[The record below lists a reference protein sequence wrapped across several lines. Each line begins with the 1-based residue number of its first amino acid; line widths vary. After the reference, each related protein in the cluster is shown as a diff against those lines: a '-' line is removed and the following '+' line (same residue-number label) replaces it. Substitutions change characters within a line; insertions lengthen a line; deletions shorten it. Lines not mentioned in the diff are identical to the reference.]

1 MSDNGGRRS
10 EAGSREDRF
19 DAAIDRAVRE
29 MLDVEPPAGLRGRVL
44 DRIETPR
51 RGFAWIW
58 IAAPAAAA
66 AIVVLAVLLPST
78 SAPPV
83 IDPVTT
89 VATKE
94 TPAPPRPVTSAPPPA
109 GTQAPPQPAIA
120 RGTPR
125 AVRPQPSVRTTVT
138 AATVEPGA
146 DIAWLEPLPGPE
158 AIDVAALEPSKAPSI
173 PSIDV
178 APAQIPALEV
188 RPITDTPRER
198 RNQE

>member
-1 MSDNGGRRS
+1 MSDYGER
-10 EAGSREDRF
+10 GSGIGDRGQL
-19 DAAIDRAVRE
+19 DNAIDRAVRE
-29 MLDVEPPAGLRGRVL
+29 MLDAEPPPGLRGRVI
-44 DRIETPR
+44 DRIESPR

-58 IAAPAAAA
+58 IAAPVAAA
-66 AIVVLAVLLPST
+66 AIVVLAVLLPSK

-83 IDPVTT
+83 VEPVTT

-94 TPAPPRPVTSAPPPA
+94 TT
-109 GTQAPPQPAIA
+109 APPQPATSTPPPAVTQVPSQPAIA
-120 RGTPR
+120 RVTPR
-125 AVRPQPSVRTTVT
+125 PVRRQPSAATTV
-138 AATVEPGA
+138 AAASVEAGA

-173 PSIDV
+173 PSIDL